1 MAYYNGFPATYPGAY
16 QTAYPA
22 PQMPVYGQQ
31 MPNPGFQSGTFQN
44 GNPQPMQQ
52 PQQQPAQMMTP
63 PTIHAE
69 IVQIAD
75 RNEAVN
81 FPVGAGQA
89 QMMITRD
96 DSTIFVK
103 SAFAN
108 GQSSL
113 AEYVKKEPEPQKPP
127 ADYVTREEFEK
138 RLAEIESL
146 KSAPERK
153 VSNEPD
159 V

>member
-1 MAYYNGFPATYPGAY
+1 MAYNNGFPMSY
-16 QTAYPA
+16 QQFYQ
-22 PQMPVYGQQ
+22 PQI
-31 MPNPGFQSGTFQN
+31 GFQQTMGI
-44 GNPQPMQQ
+44 Q
-52 PQQQPAQMMTP
+52 PQQNQPQMTP

-75 RNEAVN
+75 RNEALN

-89 QMMITRD
+89 QMMIMRD
-96 DSTIFVK
+96 DSAIFVK

-113 AEYVKKEPEPQKPP
+113 AEYVKKEPEPQVSA
-127 ADYVTREEFEK
+127 ADYITRDEFER
-138 RLAEIESL
+138 RLAELSTP
-146 KSAPERK
+146 KTVERK
-153 VSNEPD
+153 STDESD

>member
-1 MAYYNGFPATYPGAY
+1 MAYNNGFPMSY
-16 QTAYPA
+16 QQFYQPQYQA
-22 PQMPVYGQQ
+22 PYG
-31 MPNPGFQSGTFQN
+31 GFQSSQMSPTQMSGSN
-44 GNPQPMQQ
+44 QQ
-52 PQQQPAQMMTP
+52 AQMMTP

-75 RNEAVN
+75 RNEALN

-113 AEYVKKEPEPQKPP
+113 AEYVKKEPEPQKPT
-127 ADYVTREEFEK
+127 ADYITREEFEK
-138 RLAEIESL
+138 RLAEIESI
-146 KSAPERK
+146 KTVERK

>member
-1 MAYYNGFPATYPGAY
+1 MAYNNGFPMSY
-16 QTAYPA
+16 QQFYQ
-22 PQMPVYGQQ
+22 PQYQVPYG
-31 MPNPGFQSGTFQN
+31 GFQSGNSQ
-44 GNPQPMQQ
+44 MQQ
-52 PQQQPAQMMTP
+52 QAQSAPQMMTP

-89 QMMITRD
+89 QMMIMRD
-96 DSTIFVK
+96 DSAIFVK

-113 AEYVKKEPEPQKPP
+113 VEYVKKEPEPQAPP

-153 VSNEPD
+153 VSNESD

>member
-1 MAYYNGFPATYPGAY
+1 MAYNNGFPMSYQQFYQPQY
-16 QTAYPA
+16 QT
-22 PQMPVYGQQ
+22 QYG
-31 MPNPGFQSGTFQN
+31 GFQG
-44 GNPQPMQQ
+44 GNNQMQQ
-52 PQQQPAQMMTP
+52 QAQTAPQMMTP

-75 RNEAVN
+75 RNEALN

-113 AEYVKKEPEPQKPP
+113 TEYVKKEPEPQKPQ
-127 ADYVTREEFEK
+127 ADYITREEFEK
-138 RLAEIESL
+138 RLAEIESM
-146 KSAPERK
+146 KTVERK
-153 VSNEPD
+153 VNNEPD

>member
-1 MAYYNGFPATYPGAY
+1 MAYNNGFPMSYQQFYQPQYQAPYGGFQGGNNQMQQQA
-16 QTAYPA
+16 QTAP
-22 PQMPVYGQQ
+22 
-31 MPNPGFQSGTFQN
+31 
-44 GNPQPMQQ
+44 
-52 PQQQPAQMMTP
+52 QMMTP

-75 RNEAVN
+75 RNEALN

-113 AEYVKKEPEPQKPP
+113 VEYVKKEPEPQKPP
-127 ADYVTREEFEK
+127 ADYITREEFEK
-138 RLAEIESL
+138 RLAEIESI
-146 KSAPERK
+146 KTVERK

>member
-1 MAYYNGFPATYPGAY
+1 MAYNNGFPMSY
-16 QTAYPA
+16 QQFYQ
-22 PQMPVYGQQ
+22 PQYQVPY
-31 MPNPGFQSGTFQN
+31 NSFQSGNNQ
-44 GNPQPMQQ
+44 MQAQ
-52 PQQQPAQMMTP
+52 SQMMTP

-113 AEYVKKEPEPQKPP
+113 AEYVKKEPEPQKPH
-127 ADYVTREEFEK
+127 ADFITREEFER
-138 RLAEIESL
+138 RLAEL
-146 KSAPERK
+146 YKSAEKRDD
-153 VSNEPD
+153 NEPD

>member
-1 MAYYNGFPATYPGAY
+1 MAYNNGFPMSY
-16 QTAYPA
+16 QQSYQPHFLV
-22 PQMPVYGQQ
+22 PYG
-31 MPNPGFQSGTFQN
+31 GFQSGNSQ
-44 GNPQPMQQ
+44 MQQ
-52 PQQQPAQMMTP
+52 QAQTAPQMMTP

-113 AEYVKKEPEPQKPP
+113 AEYVKKEPEPQKTQ
-127 ADYVTREEFEK
+127 ADFITREEFER
-138 RLAEIESL
+138 RLAEL
-146 KSAPERK
+146 YKSAEKRDD
-153 VSNEPD
+153 NEPD

>member
-1 MAYYNGFPATYPGAY
+1 MAYNNGFPMSY
-16 QTAYPA
+16 QQFYQ
-22 PQMPVYGQQ
+22 PQYQSPYG
-31 MPNPGFQSGTFQN
+31 GFQN
-44 GNPQPMQQ
+44 NQPLSPTQMSATNQQ
-52 PQQQPAQMMTP
+52 AQMMTP

-81 FPVGAGQA
+81 YPVGAGQA

-113 AEYVKKEPEPQKPP
+113 TEYVKKAPEPQKPV
-127 ADYVTREEFEK
+127 DDFITREEFER
-138 RLAEIESL
+138 RLAEL
-146 KSAPERK
+146 HRSAEKK
-153 VSNEPD
+153 VNDEPN

>member
-1 MAYYNGFPATYPGAY
+1 MAYNNGFPMSY
-16 QTAYPA
+16 QQFYQ
-22 PQMPVYGQQ
+22 PQYQSPYV
-31 MPNPGFQSGTFQN
+31 GFQSGNSQS
-44 GNPQPMQQ
+44 QMQQ
-52 PQQQPAQMMTP
+52 QAQAPQMMTP

-113 AEYVKKEPEPQKPP
+113 AEYVKKEPEPQKTQ
-127 ADYVTREEFEK
+127 ADFITREEFER
-138 RLAEIESL
+138 RLAEL
-146 KSAPERK
+146 YKSAEKRDD
-153 VSNEPD
+153 NEPD

>member
-1 MAYYNGFPATYPGAY
+1 MAYNNGFPMSY
-16 QTAYPA
+16 QQFYQ
-22 PQMPVYGQQ
+22 PQYQPYGGYQSGQQ
-31 MPNPGFQSGTFQN
+31 MAQAQMTGTN
-44 GNPQPMQQ
+44 QQ
-52 PQQQPAQMMTP
+52 TQMMTP

-113 AEYVKKEPEPQKPP
+113 AEYVKKEPEPPKPQ
-127 ADYVTREEFEK
+127 ADFITREEFER
-138 RLAEIESL
+138 RLAEL
-146 KSAPERK
+146 YKSAEKRNE
-153 VSNEPD
+153 NEPD

>member
-1 MAYYNGFPATYPGAY
+1 MAYNNGFPMSY
-16 QTAYPA
+16 QQFYQ
-22 PQMPVYGQQ
+22 PQI
-31 MPNPGFQSGTFQN
+31 GFQQSMG
-44 GNPQPMQQ
+44 MQ
-52 PQQQPAQMMTP
+52 PQQNQPQMMTP

-89 QMMITRD
+89 QMMMTRD
-96 DSTIFVK
+96 DSAIFVK

-113 AEYVKKEPEPQKPP
+113 VEYIRKAPEPQTPP
-127 ADYVTREEFEK
+127 ADYVTREEFER
-138 RLAEIESL
+138 RLAELSSP
-146 KSAPERK
+146 KTVERK
-153 VSNEPD
+153 VSDGTD

>member
-1 MAYYNGFPATYPGAY
+1 MAYNNGFPMSYQQFYQPQY
-16 QTAYPA
+16 QTP
-22 PQMPVYGQQ
+22 YG
-31 MPNPGFQSGTFQN
+31 GFQG
-44 GNPQPMQQ
+44 GNNQMQQ
-52 PQQQPAQMMTP
+52 QAQTAPQMMTP

-75 RNEAVN
+75 RNEALN

-96 DSTIFVK
+96 DSKIFVK
-103 SAFAN
+103 SAYAN

-113 AEYVKKEPEPQKPP
+113 AEYVKKAPEPQKPP
-127 ADYVTREEFEK
+127 ADYITREEFEK
-138 RLAEIESL
+138 RLAEIESI
-146 KSAPERK
+146 KTGERK

>member
-1 MAYYNGFPATYPGAY
+1 MAYNNGFPMSY
-16 QTAYPA
+16 QQFYQ
-22 PQMPVYGQQ
+22 PQYQPYGGYQNGQQ
-31 MPNPGFQSGTFQN
+31 MAQAQMAGTS
-44 GNPQPMQQ
+44 QQ
-52 PQQQPAQMMTP
+52 TQMMTP

-108 GQSSL
+108 GQSSI
-113 AEYVKKEPEPQKPP
+113 AEYVKKEPEPQKPQE
-127 ADYVTREEFEK
+127 DFITREEFER
-138 RLAEIESL
+138 RLAEL
-146 KSAPERK
+146 YKSAEKRDD
-153 VSNEPD
+153 NEPD

>member
-1 MAYYNGFPATYPGAY
+1 MAYNNGFPMSY
-16 QTAYPA
+16 QQFYQ
-22 PQMPVYGQQ
+22 PQYQSPYG
-31 MPNPGFQSGTFQN
+31 GFQN
-44 GNPQPMQQ
+44 NQPLSPTQMSATNQQ
-52 PQQQPAQMMTP
+52 TQMMTP

-113 AEYVKKEPEPQKPP
+113 AEYVKKEPEPQTPP
-127 ADYVTREEFEK
+127 ADYVTREEFER
-138 RLAEIESL
+138 RLAEL
-146 KSAPERK
+146 YKSAEKK
-153 VSNEPD
+153 VEDEPN

>member
-1 MAYYNGFPATYPGAY
+1 MAYNNGFPMSY
-16 QTAYPA
+16 QQFYQPQY
-22 PQMPVYGQQ
+22 QMPYG
-31 MPNPGFQSGTFQN
+31 GFQSGN
-44 GNPQPMQQ
+44 NQ
-52 PQQQPAQMMTP
+52 PQQQQASPQMMTP

-75 RNEAVN
+75 RNEAAN

-96 DSTIFVK
+96 DSSIFVK

-113 AEYVKKEPEPQKPP
+113 TEYVKKAPEPQKPV
-127 ADYVTREEFEK
+127 DDFITREEFER
-138 RLAEIESL
+138 RLAELHRSVE
-146 KSAPERK
+146 KR
-153 VSNEPD
+153 VDDEPD